1 MELLIKTKTKENFAD
16 NQGHNIMR
24 LFDTLPIFFSLKVE
38 RGLII
43 SNEHGIYELPHEL
56 PNDLKLKILGN
67 EERLEELQNL
77 QN

>member
-1 MELLIKTKTKENFAD
+1 
-16 NQGHNIMR
+16 MR